1 MKKTVFLFALILMT
15 FGVQQAFAQRVSAT
29 ANFSSFD
36 IDQASS
42 GSTNIDYKGS
52 TSLTLNLRYYTDKK
66 WAIRVG
72 AGLDQLSYT
81 VENGDLSTDYTAQR
95 QDLKGILG
103 IEKHFIVAN
112 FLDIYPGAYIPVVLV
127 GENIVQNNIDNI
139 ENGGVRAGLG
149 VLLGANI
156 KVLKIFRI
164 GVEFDASYDHFKEGV
179 AAGFNSGSFV
189 PVRGINHT
197 TNFTLGIAI

>member
-15 FGVQQAFAQRVSAT
+15 FGLQQAMAQRVSLT

-42 GSTNIDYKGS
+42 GSTNIDYNGS
-52 TSLTLNLRYYTDKK
+52 TSLTMNLRYYTDKK

-72 AGLDQLSYT
+72 AGLDQLNYT
-81 VENGDLSTDYTAQR
+81 VENGDLSTDYSAQR
-95 QDLKGILG
+95 QDIKGILG
-103 IEKHFIVAN
+103 IEKHFVLAN
-112 FLDIYPGAYIPVVLV
+112 FLDIYPGAYIPIVVV
-127 GENIVQNNIDNI
+127 GDDIVQNNLDNI
-139 ENGGVRAGLG
+139 ENGRIRSGLG

-156 KVLKIFRI
+156 KVLKILRL
-164 GVEFDASYDHFKEGV
+164 GVEFDASYDHFREGV
-179 AAGFNSGSFV
+179 AAGFSSGSFV